1 MKGHAGAS
9 SVFRS
14 ASFLTGF
21 AAYFRVTD
29 HLVDPVC
36 PFFLFAKP
44 VLVAHASGTAVDYRA
59 AQIRRRGRSVS
70 HEAIQSG
77 CVGELKG
84 KVALA
89 GTGRWENASG
99 GFRCSPI
106 VDRKPKCVEQ
116 GGRAWPRKRR
126 GRGGWQLQWR
136 FKAILWRVSGLNLP
150 GVEFARGCEQWFSRG
165 RQVSWTVPVSRQA
178 CFADASVAS

>member
-36 PFFLFAKP
+36 LFFLFTKP

-59 AQIRRRGRSVS
+59 AQVRGGGRSVS

-84 KVALA
+84 KVEEAGERRMAVTMVFQSHALE
-89 GTGRWENASG
+89 G
-99 GFRCSPI
+99 
-106 VDRKPKCVEQ
+106 V
-116 GGRAWPRKRR
+116 
-126 GRGGWQLQWR
+126 
-136 FKAILWRVSGLNLP
+136 
-150 GVEFARGCEQWFSRG
+150 GVEFARG
-165 RQVSWTVPVSRQA
+165 
-178 CFADASVAS
+178 